1 MATLECLVLSGRGRR
16 SNAGRAV
23 ASEDL
28 LPQDFADL
36 LVELSEAGA
45 KFLVV
50 GGWAVVLH
58 GLVRGTDGLDV
69 LVDPSAANSKRV
81 FEALS
86 AFGAPLQAHGVAPDH
101 FAREGDAY
109 RFGVPPL
116 KVEVLS
122 QISGVTFEEASKES
136 QFFEVAGHRIP
147 FIGKRALIKNKRAAG
162 RHKDLADAEA
172 LEGA

>member
-1 MATLECLVLSGRGRR
+1 MGP
-16 SNAGRAV
+16 AV

-45 KFLVV
+45 EFLVV

-58 GLVRGTDGLDV
+58 GLVRGTDDLDV
-69 LVDPSAANSKRV
+69 SVDPSAANSKRV

-101 FAREGDAY
+101 FATEGDAY

-116 KVEVLS
+116 KVKVLS
-122 QISGVTFEEASKES
+122 QISGVKFEEAAKDC
-136 QFFEVAGHRIP
+136 QFFGISGHRIP
-147 FIGKRALIKNKRAAG
+147 YIGRLALMKNKRAAG
-162 RHKDLADAEA
+162 RHKDLADVEE
-172 LEGA
+172 LERK